1 MDLSIRDW
9 MLVIGVL
16 LILAVLLDGYRRVRK
31 DRVRKVRMSLKAVP
45 GAGEEEQPLTRGELP
60 NGGARVAS
68 RGHGGMQHPLEPT
81 LGDDWQ
87 GDGVD
92 FRVSAK
98 ADPFA
103 AHFAAEMKSTAIA
116 DSPVADSSIVDADQ
130 VDSDRVDFGY
140 VDSASVDSDNAELPD
155 VDAVKS
161 RFAAPVRS
169 DVVHEPVVPPQ
180 APVSPSLRAASQ
192 PTPNRPVRS
201 QSAASQGVSAAAP
214 PEKARPEK
222 AWPEASAADAFDA
235 EPMTADAG
243 VQEPRIATE
252 SVREIIVVNAVS
264 KDPLGFSGEELLHI
278 LLTCDLRFGKMN
290 IFHRYEK
297 SNAKGAVQFSVAN
310 SVEPG
315 TFDLNNMRNF
325 KTPGICLF
333 LQLPGPQDAQK
344 ALEYMVETAQCIARN
359 LNGELRDENRSA
371 LTAQTVEHFR
381 SRIREFDR
389 KRMARHA

>member
-16 LILAVLLDGYRRVRK
+16 LILAVLLDGYRRVRR
-31 DRVRKVRMSLKAVP
+31 DRVRKVRMSLKPVP
-45 GAGEEEQPLTRGELP
+45 AGDGSEGEQLTRGELP
-60 NGGARVAS
+60 NGGARVAVRS
-68 RGHGGMQHPLEPT
+68 GRSSAHQEPT
-81 LGDDWQ
+81 FGDDWQ
-87 GDGVD
+87 TE
-92 FRVSAK
+92 FRAPSAA
-98 ADPFA
+98 ADTGF
-103 AHFAAEMKSTAIA
+103 
-116 DSPVADSSIVDADQ
+116 DD
-130 VDSDRVDFGY
+130 
-140 VDSASVDSDNAELPD
+140 AELPD

-161 RFAAPVRS
+161 HFTAPVFKTGATEQAAAQ
-169 DVVHEPVVPPQ
+169 VHPAADKSSFETVLAEVTAADQIVEPVAIASPEPVVRSKPM
-180 APVSPSLRAASQ
+180 APAREAAFASESVGAVSEPA
-192 PTPNRPVRS
+192 PTPTS
-201 QSAASQGVSAAAP
+201 TGV
-214 PEKARPEK
+214 K
-222 AWPEASAADAFDA
+222 
-235 EPMTADAG
+235 
-243 VQEPRIATE
+243 
-252 SVREIIVVNAVS
+252 EIIVVNAVS
-264 KDPLGFSGEELLHI
+264 KDPLGFNGEELLHI

-310 SVEPG
+310 AVEPG
-315 TFDLNNMRNF
+315 TFDLNSMRNF

-389 KRMARHA
+389 KRMAKHA

>member
-31 DRVRKVRMSLKAVP
+31 DRVRKVRMSLKPVP
-45 GAGEEEQPLTRGELP
+45 AGDSSEGEQLTRGELP
-60 NGGARVAS
+60 NGGARVAVRS
-68 RGHGGMQHPLEPT
+68 GRVSAQQEPT
-81 LGDDWQ
+81 FGDDWQ
-87 GDGVD
+87 TE
-92 FRVSAK
+92 FRAPSA
-98 ADPFA
+98 AGTD
-103 AHFAAEMKSTAIA
+103 I
-116 DSPVADSSIVDADQ
+116 DD
-130 VDSDRVDFGY
+130 
-140 VDSASVDSDNAELPD
+140 AELPD

-161 RFAAPVRS
+161 QFTSPAFTVEAAAEATSSRAGAPVHSAADKSGFETVLAEVTAADQIAAPVATAS
-169 DVVHEPVVPPQ
+169 PEPM
-180 APVSPSLRAASQ
+180 
-192 PTPNRPVRS
+192 VRS
-201 QSAASQGVSAAAP
+201 KPAAP
-214 PEKARPEK
+214 TVPTREAALASESASMVAEP
-222 AWPEASAADAFDA
+222 ASAPTSTGAK
-235 EPMTADAG
+235 
-243 VQEPRIATE
+243 
-252 SVREIIVVNAVS
+252 EIIVVNAVS
-264 KDPLGFSGEELLHI
+264 KDPLGFNGEELLHI

-310 SVEPG
+310 AVEPG
-315 TFDLNNMRNF
+315 TFDLNSMRNF

-389 KRMARHA
+389 KRMAKHA

>member
-31 DRVRKVRMSLKAVP
+31 DRVKKVRMSLKPVP
-45 GAGEEEQPLTRGELP
+45 PGGGDDEVPARGELP
-60 NGGARVAS
+60 NGGARLAS
-68 RGHGGMQHPLEPT
+68 RGSRATSQQQEPT
-81 LGDDWQ
+81 FGADWQ
-87 GDGVD
+87 TE
-92 FRVSAK
+92 FRSSSVSGSALEDE
-98 ADPFA
+98 AD
-103 AHFAAEMKSTAIA
+103 
-116 DSPVADSSIVDADQ
+116 
-130 VDSDRVDFGY
+130 
-140 VDSASVDSDNAELPD
+140 LPD

-161 RFAAPVRS
+161 HFTSPVHSPAPAQPAMKAHVQAES
-169 DVVHEPVVPPQ
+169 PQ
-180 APVSPSLRAASQ
+180 PVSPRSEPAIDE
-192 PTPNRPVRS
+192 PVI
-201 QSAASQGVSAAAP
+201 
-214 PEKARPEK
+214 
-222 AWPEASAADAFDA
+222 ADTA
-235 EPMTADAG
+235 EPVIAARAEPVIRAEPISEPVFETESMTAVA
-243 VQEPRIATE
+243 EPAPAPAP
-252 SVREIIVVNAVS
+252 SGLKEIIVVNAVS
-264 KDPLGFSGEELLHI
+264 KDPAGFNGEELLHI

-310 SVEPG
+310 AVEPG
-315 TFDLNNMRNF
+315 TFDLNNMRSF

-333 LQLPGPQDAQK
+333 LQLPGPQDGQK

-389 KRMARHA
+389 KRMAKHA

>member
-31 DRVRKVRMSLKAVP
+31 DRVRKVRMSLKPVP
-45 GAGEEEQPLTRGELP
+45 PGGGDDEVPARGELP

-68 RGHGGMQHPLEPT
+68 RGNRATSQQQEPT
-81 LGDDWQ
+81 FDADWQ
-87 GDGVD
+87 TE
-92 FRVSAK
+92 FR
-98 ADPFA
+98 
-103 AHFAAEMKSTAIA
+103 
-116 DSPVADSSIVDADQ
+116 SS
-130 VDSDRVDFGY
+130 GN
-140 VDSASVDSDNAELPD
+140 SASTLDDDDDLPD
-155 VDAVKS
+155 VDVVKS
-161 RFAAPVRS
+161 HFTSPAYSPAPRSAAKADLQPEPLQSEPAMDESVIAEA
-169 DVVHEPVVPPQ
+169 VEPV
-180 APVSPSLRAASQ
+180 
-192 PTPNRPVRS
+192 
-201 QSAASQGVSAAAP
+201 GVAH
-214 PEKARPEK
+214 
-222 AWPEASAADAFDA
+222 
-235 EPMTADAG
+235 
-243 VQEPRIATE
+243 TE
-252 SVREIIVVNAVS
+252 SVVRAETGNEPVFDSESMTAVAEPVSAPAQAGLKEIIVVNAVS
-264 KDPLGFSGEELLHI
+264 KDPAGFNGEELLHI

-315 TFDLNNMRNF
+315 TFDLNNMRSF

-333 LQLPGPQDAQK
+333 LQLPGPHDAQK

-389 KRMARHA
+389 KRMAKHA